1 MFISSPARTRSLLGR
16 QSARRGITG
25 RGTSVG
31 LFIALVASVVACEND
46 GSTQNEPTGLASAG
60 DRPDASVRDLPGD
73 GLEPTPEFDIE
84 ARQREP
90 IGPEQ
95 LNETIG
101 DFVADGGIGSGG
113 YTAPPAPAPAPAPT
127 DPDAGG

>member
-1 MFISSPARTRSLLGR
+1 MSISSPARSRSPLGR
-16 QSARRGITG
+16 QNARRGITG
-25 RGTSVG
+25 RAASVG
-31 LFIALVASVVACEND
+31 LLIALVASLGACKND
-46 GSTQNEPTGLASAG
+46 GSTQNEPTGLAGAG

-73 GLEPTPEFDIE
+73 GLEPTPEFDIDD
-84 ARQREP
+84 RQREP

-101 DFVADGGIGSGG
+101 DFVADGGLGSGG
-113 YTAPPAPAPAPAPT
+113 SYTPPTAPVGT